1 MLTLETLDR
10 QHVLFVFR
18 KFMEEYGLQAGAEV
32 LGDLA
37 NEFDTK
43 ADYWGID
50 YGKEVQNAN

>member
-18 KFMEEYGLQAGAEV
+18 KFIEEYGLESGTEV

-37 NEFDTK
+37 DEVDSK

-50 YGKEVQNAN
+50 FGREVLNAN